1 MRLIFNISLENRS
14 SLCFSLLALH
24 FTAFVAFLQVTGP
37 CSRCQMVCV
46 DQHTAQ
52 RSSEPLKTLIA
63 QRGNKVPSWT
73 QVANAKYCK
82 LGYEGVERKIEES
95 KKAVS
100 YRKLNGG
107 YFAWF
112 ATALPLSYKHQT
124 PHSLYSTTGISSQR
138 RILLVG
144 SEVKGQDIGS

>member
-63 QRGNKVPSWT
+63 QRGNKVPSWIH
-73 QVANAKYCK
+73 VANTKYCK
-82 LGYEGVERKIEES
+82 VKKELRGKWRKV
-95 KKAVS
+95 KKQLV
-100 YRKLNGG
+100 
-107 YFAWF
+107 
-112 ATALPLSYKHQT
+112 
-124 PHSLYSTTGISSQR
+124 TGNWMED
-138 RILLVG
+138 ILLG
-144 SEVKGQDIGS
+144 SPLLYHWATNTRHLTVHIVQLVFLAEGGLCWLGVRLKVKI